1 MSFVSK
7 SYGENVDEIFR
18 VDNQWA
24 NRSLFEYLCLGK
36 GPHDWTNI
44 EPPLRTA
51 IAFGLLSVKI
61 GHANTSRE
69 ILWVDHIPQLRCDA
83 SRARIL
89 GPLTQ
94 SYQILHLKERN
105 TFTRLITPRAQ
116 RGGALVVQIWG
127 RLCTPKPQ
135 HRATKFSMKPS
146 CELIF
151 TGP

>member
-1 MSFVSK
+1 VSFVSK

-69 ILWVDHIPQLRCDA
+69 ILWVDHIPQPKVQCLKSPNFGTFDA
-83 SRARIL
+83 ELPNFASEGEEYFHQVDHTESAKGRGSSGPNL
-89 GPLTQ
+89 GTPMYAQTTTQ
-94 SYQILHLKERN
+94 SDQIFDE
-105 TFTRLITPRAQ
+105 
-116 RGGALVVQIWG
+116 
-127 RLCTPKPQ
+127 
-135 HRATKFSMKPS
+135 TK
-146 CELIF
+146 L
-151 TGP
+151 